1 LDKNNNKFYIIQLLE
16 HDTNNELVL
25 FTRWGRVG
33 VPGNHEEK
41 NVDTNSG
48 PRLFMKK
55 YRDKMKHGYQEIFID
70 YEAEVKQES
79 PKKDINNINN
89 MSSGKK
95 KFQNTLNPDVMEL
108 ISLIYN
114 KKMISDN
121 LHEIGYDSQKMP
133 LGKLSPVTLTTGLNI
148 LKEIESELKNKYP
161 NKENLKKYSSEFYT
175 QIPHNFGFQKM
186 ANFIIDTIE
195 KVKEKINMISAL
207 SDMKITL
214 KILENV
220 DKESTEEYE
229 NEEEK
234 QIHDYYN
241 QLKCDIRSISPT
253 EEIYS
258 ILNKYLTAKVNKS
271 EDYYGYRNR
280 ISLLK
285 AYELNRHGEKEK
297 FKDDLKELNREYPHL
312 KFGREDTTFVIH
324 GTIPIF
330 LKKIS
335 NELFLFPIKVDL
347 PAYPPVYIH
356 DESVKTNVS
365 FSFQFKSQTITEFL
379 NTFNTNEFN
388 LENEKFPLLCFFR
401 AINIYF
407 NNRYTKKPT
416 IDESITY
423 DIIYF
428 DPLYQFPNY
437 KPDSEHLFDRP
448 LPDYLFKNHKFQTK
462 RVQKKEQW
470 EDIQHHRRIISDDSF
485 NNDYNTFMREIE
497 KRDKLLSDLSEKI
510 ENIAQNKSYKNL
522 LKEQKELIDSFEKT
536 IEEAASTFRSL
547 GKTRAKINNTQK
559 NLECLEKE
567 IQARKHALKTQDEE
581 CIKKNKNSEN
591 KPTVSFPQ
599 EQDWDNILKG
609 VEESIA
615 FYGYNLELNNQE
627 NEDDSS

>member
-1 LDKNNNKFYIIQLLE
+1 MGKKKAKKNKEETSMSLSEDSKSQKKTKKTKKAKDKKKGNKSPEVKDVTPVVKIIDKKAIVDQHFADRAQYHIYPDTDNEFNGKFFSCTLNKSDLDKNNNKFYIIQLLE

-258 ILNKYLTAKVNKS
+258 ILNKYLTAKVNKGD
-271 EDYYGYRNR
+271 DYYGYRNR

-297 FKDDLKELNREYPHL
+297 FKNDLGNKKLLWHGSRITNFVGILSQGLRIAPPEAPSSGYLYGKGVYFADMAQKSSGYCYPVNNIALILLGEVALGKEDIR
-312 KFGREDTTFVIH
+312 
-324 GTIPIF
+324 
-330 LKKIS
+330 
-335 NELFLFPIKVDL
+335 
-347 PAYPPVYIH
+347 H
-356 DESVKTNVS
+356 DCD
-365 FSFQFKSQTITEFL
+365 
-379 NTFNTNEFN
+379 FN
-388 LENEKFPLLCFFR
+388 LPHTMKEGTDSVHALGRLEPEEGVF
-401 AINIYF
+401 
-407 NNRYTKKPT
+407 
-416 IDESITY
+416 ID
-423 DIIYF
+423 DNVF
-428 DPLYQFPNY
+428 VPNG
-437 KPDSEHLFDRP
+437 
-448 LPDYLFKNHKFQTK
+448 N
-462 RVQKKEQW
+462 
-470 EDIQHHRRIISDDSF
+470 
-485 NNDYNTFMREIE
+485 
-497 KRDKLLSDLSEKI
+497 
-510 ENIAQNKSYKNL
+510 
-522 LKEQKELIDSFEKT
+522 
-536 IEEAASTFRSL
+536 
-547 GKTRAKINNTQK
+547 AKINEQNYNCNNYAEYIVYNVDQIK
-559 NLECLEKE
+559 LRYL
-567 IQARKHALKTQDEE
+567 LK
-581 CIKKNKNSEN
+581 IKY
-591 KPTVSFPQ
+591 
-599 EQDWDNILKG
+599 D
-609 VEESIA
+609 
-615 FYGYNLELNNQE
+615 
-627 NEDDSS
+627 